1 MPAHFLAVSTCGAQ
15 LGLCQMSTPRGD
27 SHVIVFPCQQT
38 FIHACSVLGPG
49 DTRVSP
55 TSCAQ
60 LGNKATR
67 ASHGPGNGAKAAP
80 QPSLLPSRREGG
92 GHFPPSLGRQQL
104 PWAAAEEG
112 LPGDWSLPG
121 LEVRRPAL
129 FQLPLHLSWQMQST
143 YVLQGLH
150 LHVPNIFPDYPG
162 SSSEALGAQGRG
174 YKVGVNSC
182 VQPPVPAGLGTSS

>member
-1 MPAHFLAVSTCGAQ
+1 MSLFSHVNKHLSMPA
-15 LGLCQMSTPRGD
+15 LCQ
-27 SHVIVFPCQQT
+27 
-38 FIHACSVLGPG
+38 ALE
-49 DTRVSP
+49 TRVDP

-60 LGNKATR
+60 LWNKATR

-80 QPSLLPSRREGG
+80 QPSPLWSRGEGG
-92 GHFPPSLGRQQL
+92 GHFPPSQGRQQL
-104 PWAAAEEG
+104 PCAAAEEG
-112 LPGDWSLPG
+112 LPGDWGLLG
-121 LEVRRPAL
+121 LEVRWSAL

-150 LHVPNIFPDYPG
+150 LLIPNIFPDYPG
-162 SSSEALGAQGRG
+162 YSSEALGAQGSG